1 METWP
6 GTYDSPT
13 MEAYLKLLD
22 YEAFT
27 LQMVEVHKRN
37 GFLDEARAVLRDRN
51 EIRIKRICM
60 KAALKLKEKANRA
73 ATQSATKDNILSR
86 PV

>member
-1 METWP
+1 MATWP

-27 LQMVEVHKRN
+27 LQMAEIHKRN
-37 GFLDEARAVLRDRN
+37 GFLGEAKAVLRDRN
-51 EIRIKRICM
+51 GIRIKRICM
-60 KAALKLKEKANRA
+60 KAALRQKEKADRA
-73 ATQSATKDNILSR
+73 ATQSATKDNILTRS
-86 PV
+86 V